1 MKKEIPGFRVRIP
14 CATYRLQFNRQFTFK
29 EAITLIEYLDELGIS
44 DCYASPLLAARA
56 GSLHGYDVID
66 HSRLN
71 SEIGDEEGFSYFAL
85 RLRERGM
92 GLIMDVVPNHMC
104 VSDGAN
110 QWWNDVLENGPSSP
124 YARFFDIDWQ
134 PPKADLA
141 DKVLLPLLGE
151 QYGRVLENLE
161 LRLGYMHGAF
171 FIRYYESLLPI
182 TPCSY
187 TQILGPLLERM
198 SSEQNE
204 SQHNL
209 MELESIVTALNYLPP
224 LTETDKERRTER
236 QREKEVIKRRLDKFI
251 EDSEGVQSALHRLLK
266 EFNGEPGGP
275 HSFERLERLLAD
287 QPYRLSHW
295 RVAADEINYRRFFD
309 INELAAIRV
318 EESEVFIR
326 VHELTLRLMRQGLVT
341 GLRIDHVDGLFDPV
355 GYLSELQVACLD
367 ALIHST
373 SVASAPFPR
382 TPPQY
387 QLTAASN
394 LPVYI
399 VVEKILGHDELL
411 RQDWAVYGTTGYGFM
426 NLLNGVFIDTAN
438 KHAFEQLYER
448 LTGQG
453 QSINF
458 SDLVYECKKLILGF
472 AMSSELHVLARRL
485 DRISEQYRYSRDF
498 TLNSLQYAL
507 GEVIACFP
515 IYRTY
520 TRMDQVEVNEEDQR
534 HIRRAIR
541 DARRRNPTISPSIF
555 DFIGSLLLLEDPAG
569 LNEEM
574 IAERRIFV
582 LRFQQLTGPV
592 MAKGLEDTAFFR
604 YFPLASLNEVGGEPA
619 RFGITLEAFH
629 SRNQQ
634 RMQERP
640 HGLSATSTHDTKR
653 NEDVRARLNV
663 LSEIPTKWYRAL
675 LRWRK
680 LNQDYKTQVDGLEA
694 PDSNDEYLIYQTIIG
709 AWPLAPQAFLI
720 PERLNQFARRIEG
733 DTIKAIREAKA
744 HTSWVS
750 PNEEYERGVK
760 RFIRTLLEF
769 SPENRFLIDFLDF
782 QQVIARCGMFNS
794 LSQTLLKI
802 TSPGVPDFYQG
813 TEIWD
818 LRLMDPDSR
827 GPVDFA
833 MRQTMLNQIRE
844 AEKGDLVAFIKGMM
858 RRPEDGRIKM
868 YLTQRALLFR
878 RAHYELFA
886 TGAYHTSQVGGKHHN
901 SVITF
906 TRATRNESVLVA
918 AGRFFTR
925 IGVPEQLPIGQAAW
939 EDTAIVIEG
948 RTKSSRYR
956 NILTN
961 ELLPVNER
969 NDKTELPLA
978 EVFTHLPVAL
988 LEQI

>member
-1 MKKEIPGFRVRIP
+1 MKKDIPGFQVRIP

-29 EAITLIEYLDELGIS
+29 EAITLIEYLYELGIS

-71 SEIGDEEGFSYFAL
+71 SEIGNQEEFSYFAR

-104 VSDGAN
+104 VSEGAN

-141 DKVLLPLLGE
+141 DKVLLPMLGE
-151 QYGRVLENLE
+151 QYGRVLENQE
-161 LRLGYMHGAF
+161 LRLEYMQGAF
-171 FIRYYESLLPI
+171 FIRHYESLLPI
-182 TPCSY
+182 APRSY
-187 TQILGPLLERM
+187 TQILDPLLER
-198 SSEQNE
+198 SRSEQNE
-204 SQHNL
+204 SHHNL

-224 LTETDKERRTER
+224 RTETDKERRAER

-251 EDSEGVQSALHRLLK
+251 KDSDGVQFVLRRLVK
-266 EFNGEPGGP
+266 EFNGEPGNP

-318 EESEVFIR
+318 EEPEAFIR
-326 VHELTLRLMRQGLVT
+326 IHELILRLMRQGLVT

-355 GYLSELQVACLD
+355 GYLSELQIACLD
-367 ALIHST
+367 ASIHSI
-373 SVASAPFPR
+373 SLASAPFSH
-382 TPPQY
+382 TPSQH
-387 QLTAASN
+387 QITAASN
-394 LPVYI
+394 LPGYI
-399 VVEKILGHDELL
+399 VVEKILGQDELL
-411 RQDWAVYGTTGYGFM
+411 RQDWPVYGTTGYGFM
-426 NLLNGVFIDTAN
+426 NLLNGVFIDTAS
-438 KHAFEQLYER
+438 KHAFERLYER
-448 LTGQG
+448 FIGQG
-453 QSINF
+453 LSINF

-485 DRISEQYRYSRDF
+485 DRISEQHRYSRDF

-520 TRMDQVEVNEEDQR
+520 TRLDQVEINEEDQR

-541 DARRRNPTISPSIF
+541 DARRRNPAISPSIL

-574 IAERRIFV
+574 IAERRNFV

-604 YFPLASLNEVGGEPA
+604 YFPLTSLNEVGGGPA

-629 SRNQQ
+629 SKNQQ
-634 RMQERP
+634 RMQDRP

-653 NEDVRARLNV
+653 SEDVRARLNV
-663 LSEIPTKWYRAL
+663 LSEIPTKWYRAV

-680 LNQDYKTQVDGLEA
+680 LNQDYKELADGLEA
-694 PDSNDEYLIYQTIIG
+694 PDSKDEYLIYQTIIG
-709 AWPLAPQAFLI
+709 AWPLVPQAFLT
-720 PERLNQFARRIEG
+720 PESLDQFTQRIEKY
-733 DTIKAIREAKA
+733 TIKAIREAKA

-760 RFIRTLLEF
+760 RFIRNLLEF
-769 SPENRFLIDFLDF
+769 STENRFLTDFADF
-782 QQVIARCGMFNS
+782 QQAIARCGIFNS

-818 LRLMDPDSR
+818 LRLMDPDNR

-833 MRQTMLNQIRE
+833 VRQKMLNEIRE
-844 AEKGDLVAFIKGMM
+844 AEKGDLIAYIKRMIE
-858 RRPEDGRIKM
+858 RPEDGRIKM
-868 YLTQRALLFR
+868 YLTQRALRFR
-878 RAHYELFA
+878 RAHHELFA
-886 TGAYHTSQVGGKHHN
+886 TGAYHALQVTGNHQN
-901 SVITF
+901 SAITF
-906 TRATRNESVLVA
+906 TRATRNESMLVA

-925 IGVPEQLPIGQAAW
+925 LGVPEQLPIGRAAW
-939 EDTAIVIEG
+939 EGTVIVIEG
-948 RTKSSRYR
+948 RTKSRRYR
-956 NILTN
+956 NVLTN
-961 ELLPVNER
+961 ELLLANER
-969 NDKTELPLA
+969 NNKNELPLA
-978 EVFTHLPVAL
+978 EVFAHLPVAL